1 MNETTKQQLLPVY
14 RISVSGT
21 VTIIDE
27 NGNKYVYKNQVQPS
41 FIQAILQ
48 YAQGGGT
55 PTNYSYFISLLN
67 NNTLLGEYAGSLS
80 YRQVSSS
87 LQAIF
92 TFIIPNTPPNVNTL
106 QLSVASSLAST
117 LVAQVQIVRLPTGIL
132 QIIWTINF
140 DISPSDYFTPYLIFA
155 FISPPSSSIQF
166 IGVPLPNTQMAIT
179 EIQNDGYL
187 TTPVNYYVTYNGQ
200 YIQLQPKFTNNSIYI
215 YYEFPIINQAV
226 TYSNVA
232 LVASATNGY
241 VNLVIPLQQ
250 MTIQVG
256 QVATAVY
263 SAVWQ
268 IQA

>member
-14 RISVSGT
+14 RTRISGT

-27 NGNKYVYKNQVQPS
+27 NGNKYVYKNQVQQS

-55 PTNYSYFISLLN
+55 PTNYSYTIALLN
-67 NNTLLGEYAGSLS
+67 NNTLLGEYVGSLT
-80 YRQVSSS
+80 YRQVSTT

-92 TFIIPNTPPNVNTL
+92 TFIIPNAPSNVNIL
-106 QLSVASSLAST
+106 QLNVSSSITSVV
-117 LVAQVQIVRLPTGIL
+117 VAQVQNVRIPSGIL
-132 QIIWTINF
+132 QIVWTINF
-140 DISPSDYFTPYLIFA
+140 DISPADYFTPYLIFA
-155 FISPPSSSIQF
+155 FISPPSKTVQF
-166 IGVPLPNTQMAIT
+166 IGAPLPNTQMAIT
-179 EIQNDGYL
+179 EIQNNGYL
-187 TTPVNYYVTYNGQ
+187 TTPVNYYITYNGQ
-200 YIQLQPKFTNNSIYI
+200 YIQLQPKFTYNSIFV
-215 YYEFPIINQAV
+215 YYQFPITNQAT

-250 MTIQVG
+250 MTVQVG

-268 IQA
+268 IPT